1 MQNKEELIISAM
13 QERIGQLSANYELQI
28 AMLRA
33 ELTVLANER
42 NEKQKAIQEY
52 SNEIESKLE
61 GIN

>member
-33 ELTVLANER
+33 ELTVLANEK

>member
-33 ELTVLANER
+33 ELTVLTNEK